1 MSGELRVK
9 QFEFDGQKM
18 EASQAVVVHAQL
30 KDELKKTEQLLVDN
44 DEKIIAWFLHKTENK
59 AELRRKYREFFQTTR
74 EVDEDVK
81 LYGEMQ
87 QCLMPLYQ
95 EMQFAEIKKAIVN
108 LKSCETEFRKRL
120 EQLLEAVCN
129 KEYISD
135 EQEKIAKEYL
145 SCNWKY
151 FVDQVY
157 VQDELNRL
165 TNCLSLFYDV
175 TAERAIKAKAD
186 VLTFQLAEVA

>member
-1 MSGELRVK
+1 
-9 QFEFDGQKM
+9 
-18 EASQAVVVHAQL
+18 
-30 KDELKKTEQLLVDN
+30 
-44 DEKIIAWFLHKTENK
+44 
-59 AELRRKYREFFQTTR
+59 
-74 EVDEDVK
+74 
-81 LYGEMQ
+81 
-87 QCLMPLYQ
+87 MPLYQ
-95 EMQFAEIKKAIVN
+95 EMQFAEIKRAIAN

-145 SCNWKY
+145 SSNWKY
-151 FVDQVY
+151 FVDEVY

-175 TAERAIKAKAD
+175 IAERAIKAKAD